1 MPMDFS
7 ESREYPPT
15 FRMSGFINSVPFS
28 GQTLSH
34 MRVCTRDS
42 LLVLGLSKEVGRV
55 QYPGM
60 VSM

>member
-1 MPMDFS
+1 MLMDFS

-15 FRMSGFINSVPFS
+15 FRMSGFINSVPFP
-28 GQTLSH
+28 GLALSH

-42 LLVLGLSKEVGRV
+42 LLALGISKEVVRG
-55 QYPGM
+55 QDPGM